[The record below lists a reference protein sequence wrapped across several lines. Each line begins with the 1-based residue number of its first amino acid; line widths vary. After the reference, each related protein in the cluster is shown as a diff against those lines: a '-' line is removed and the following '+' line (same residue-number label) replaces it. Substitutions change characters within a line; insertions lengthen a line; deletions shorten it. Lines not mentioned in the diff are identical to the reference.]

1 MNARLQ
7 EEIAQRRPFDSLE
20 QAAYLSMQR
29 TANLLV
35 QGFTEL
41 LRPRGLT
48 ATQYNV
54 LRILRGASRPLTCS
68 EVGGRMIA
76 HDPDV
81 TRLLDRLEKQGLVR
95 RERSSEDRRVVV
107 TEITAE
113 GRRLV
118 DDLDQPVAR
127 LHEEQLGHMGDR
139 KLRTLVSLLGE
150 AREQL
155 PS

>member
-1 MNARLQ
+1 MNARPKV
-7 EEIAQRRPFDSLE
+7 ETARKGPFDSLE

-54 LRILRGASRPLTCS
+54 LRILRGAASPLTCS

-113 GRRLV
+113 GKRLT
-118 DDLDQPVAR
+118 DDLDEPVAR
-127 LHEEQLGHMGDR
+127 LHQEQLGHMGDG
-139 KLRTLVSLLGE
+139 KLRTLVSLLSE

-155 PS
+155 AS